1 MTKEEFFEMARKSDF
16 EIHTDNLI
24 SFDGIDCT
32 SELIAFA
39 KLVAEKAFQDG
50 YSIGEA
56 AGFKQAIKL
65 ERARGEA

>member
-1 MTKEEFFEMARKSDF
+1 MTED
-16 EIHTDNLI
+16 EIIETANKAFDESSFTDAEVLR
-24 SFDGIDCT
+24 
-32 SELIAFA
+32 FA

>member
-1 MTKEEFFEMARKSDF
+1 MTKEELIDLFFSEYC
-16 EIHTDNLI
+16 
-24 SFDGIDCT
+24 DGICFDD
-32 SELIAFA
+32 LQAFA

>member
-1 MTKEEFFEMARKSDF
+1 MTQDEIIEMPEYLNAAYEGDDLYTGDQVR
-16 EIHTDNLI
+16 
-24 SFDGIDCT
+24 
-32 SELIAFA
+32 ELM